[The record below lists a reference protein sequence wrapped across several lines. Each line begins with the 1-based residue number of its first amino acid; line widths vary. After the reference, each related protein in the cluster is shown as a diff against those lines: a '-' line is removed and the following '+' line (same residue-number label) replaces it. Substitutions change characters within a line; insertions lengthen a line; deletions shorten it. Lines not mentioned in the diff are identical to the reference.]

1 MYDSAYGL
9 SAGGA
14 KATAYI
20 GPACTTVCTPDDPP
34 LVCGLK
40 IFCLRIIIILNL
52 LMFLN
57 LLCSYG
63 LDGLWSGATSISDGI
78 FCQDGVRQS
87 KFLQKKV
94 QSNNN
99 IKQQLFRNK
108 MIISKELCIH

>member
-78 FCQDGVRQS
+78 F
-87 KFLQKKV
+87 FLLKTA
-94 QSNNN
+94 
-99 IKQQLFRNK
+99 
-108 MIISKELCIH
+108 

>member
-63 LDGLWSGATSISDGI
+63 LEGLWSGATSISDGI
-78 FCQDGVRQS
+78 FE
-87 KFLQKKV
+87 
-94 QSNNN
+94 
-99 IKQQLFRNK
+99 
-108 MIISKELCIH
+108 IIVTKHSIQPC